1 MPENAMKA
9 TILIPVAALSLYAM
23 QVYAAG
29 DTDTST
35 TDSSSNDSMAAEAV
49 GGTTDGTTGA
59 GASVGKT
66 RNQVYQELIRARR
79 DGSLD
84 RINQLYNG
92 G

>member
-9 TILIPVAALSLYAM
+9 TILIPVATLSLYAM

-29 DTDTST
+29 DTGTST
-35 TDSSSNDSMAAEAV
+35 TDSSSNAAMAAESV

-59 GASVGKT
+59 DASVGKT

>member
-1 MPENAMKA
+1 MKVA
-9 TILIPVAALSLYAM
+9 FLIPVAALSLYAM

-29 DTDTST
+29 DTGAST
-35 TDSSSNDSMAAEAV
+35 TDSGSNAAMAADAV
-49 GGTTDGTTGA
+49 GGTMDGTTGS
-59 GASVGKT
+59 GAMVGKT
-66 RNQVYQELIRARR
+66 RDQVYQELIRAKR